1 MDNKYAE
8 NAGFSFSSQQIAA
21 VLSSPEGKQLL
32 SLLSRDGGAT
42 LQQAAQ
48 ALRSGDA
55 ELAKSLVS
63 PIMQTEQAQAL
74 IAKINTKA

>member
-32 SLLSRDGGAT
+32 SLLGRDGGAA

-48 ALRSGDA
+48 ALRSGDT

-74 IAKINTKA
+74 IARINNQA